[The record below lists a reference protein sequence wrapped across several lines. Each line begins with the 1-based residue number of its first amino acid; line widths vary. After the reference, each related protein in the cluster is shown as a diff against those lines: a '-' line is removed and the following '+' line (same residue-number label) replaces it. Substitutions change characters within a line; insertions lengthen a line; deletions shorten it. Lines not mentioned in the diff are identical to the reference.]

1 MRNDA
6 GKGNFKL
13 RLHKEILSDLLFC
26 KTFPCKGDWEK
37 ILNILFDYI
46 CVEWAP
52 SATDQVILSLS
63 LLPSVAAA
71 KRVEYLLP
79 KYFMPR

>member
-13 RLHKEILSDLLFC
+13 RLLKEILSDLLFC

-37 ILNILFDYI
+37 ILNTVFDYI

-79 KYFMPR
+79 KYLMPR

>member
-79 KYFMPR
+79 KYLMPR